1 MKQRNG
7 KKKIGSLLLAA
18 AMIIT
23 SFPAFGTEVQAAG
36 GTEPRKFVTKE
47 QLKDFNTNDNDGSKN
62 PAKVYFGKN
71 GSKNQEWW
79 IAGSQDRDS
88 DSVTLFAAS
97 PLGANQ
103 KFDTNYILGDSST
116 LTKAYS
122 ADWGCS
128 YSDGRP
134 APSNVYA
141 NHYGGSTLRTALKG
155 LETSC
160 FSKTE
165 RALMQETTIYTN
177 DMKNSTDANRINCA
191 YSTKDKLYLAYGEYN
206 GEYITVGENTSDRLN
221 NGLRID
227 KEYWGSNRSNIFWL
241 RAPRITL
248 SGSVRVAVPGSS
260 VSDTYVYNEYAVVP
274 AFKLDLSSVLF
285 ASAAEAASSKTT
297 KGTIADDAAMT
308 LRLDGAKKTIGTVSY
323 DAEAGRIVA
332 QKAAGAEGTVSLVVQ
347 GGSENVDW
355 YYSEPAAED
364 GTVVTKEQIETAC
377 GISGIDLAECKIWL
391 EMTEGENSFAY
402 AKMAEAKN
410 FNGAATLAPGQILVR
425 DDETI
430 KNGQDGTVT
439 IDKGNDGS
447 VDVTVRPTQAGDVN
461 IDANGRVTV
470 LAEATVQAAGG
481 KELTLPNGGSVD
493 KDGKVEADKIV
504 NGDTTVTAP
513 SGGKVT
519 ADKDGKITV
528 PAGGKVDKDG
538 IETTLPN
545 GGTVDKDGN
554 VTVVVPAGGK
564 VETESGKELTLP
576 NGGSV
581 DKDGKVEADKI
592 VNGDTTVTAPEGGS
606 LTADKAGNITV
617 PAGGKVETGDG
628 KELTLPNGGSVDKD
642 GKVEADKIVN
652 GDTTV
657 TAPEGGKVTADKEG
671 NITVPVGGKVET
683 GDGEVTTLPNGGTVD
698 KDGTISQTPP
708 QTPNSPT
715 NPPTNPPTP
724 PANPGGTVSPE
735 EVAKNSEKLN
745 SGVSAGWKGNTFS
758 LGWHAVPGSE
768 GYDIFADQCGKKLG
782 KKSLIK
788 TVKGNKTSV
797 SLAKIAGK
805 KPSGKKNY
813 KVRIRAWKYVD
824 GKKVYI
830 GSSKTY
836 HVAGRKHKKYTNA
849 KKLIPAKKKY
859 TLKKGK
865 KASLKV
871 RIVKQSQKKKL
882 LPNGHGAKLRYFSD
896 NKEVATVTSK
906 GNVKAKG
913 KGTCYIYAT
922 ALNGISVKIKIT
934 VK

>member
-36 GTEPRKFVTKE
+36 STEPRKFVTKE

-103 KFDTNYILGDSST
+103 KFDTNYIMGDLST

-128 YSDGRP
+128 YSDGSP

-177 DMKNSTDANRINCA
+177 EEKNSTDANRINCA

-221 NGLRID
+221 NGLHID

-241 RAPRITL
+241 RAPEGN
-248 SGSVRVAVPGSS
+248 SGNVVRVAVPGSS
-260 VSDTYVYNEYAVVP
+260 VSFFIVNYESAVVP

-332 QKAAGAEGTVSLVVQ
+332 QKAADAEGTVSLVVQ

-481 KELTLPNGGSVD
+481 
-493 KDGKVEADKIV
+493 
-504 NGDTTVTAP
+504 
-513 SGGKVT
+513 
-519 ADKDGKITV
+519 
-528 PAGGKVDKDG
+528 
-538 IETTLPN
+538 
-545 GGTVDKDGN
+545 
-554 VTVVVPAGGK
+554 
-564 VETESGKELTLP
+564 
-576 NGGSV
+576 
-581 DKDGKVEADKI
+581 
-592 VNGDTTVTAPEGGS
+592 
-606 LTADKAGNITV
+606 
-617 PAGGKVETGDG
+617 
-628 KELTLPNGGSVDKD
+628 
-642 GKVEADKIVN
+642 
-652 GDTTV
+652 
-657 TAPEGGKVTADKEG
+657 
-671 NITVPVGGKVET
+671 
-683 GDGEVTTLPNGGTVD
+683 
-698 KDGTISQTPP
+698 
-708 QTPNSPT
+708 
-715 NPPTNPPTP
+715 
-724 PANPGGTVSPE
+724 
-735 EVAKNSEKLN
+735 
-745 SGVSAGWKGNTFS
+745 
-758 LGWHAVPGSE
+758 
-768 GYDIFADQCGKKLG
+768 
-782 KKSLIK
+782 
-788 TVKGNKTSV
+788 
-797 SLAKIAGK
+797 
-805 KPSGKKNY
+805 
-813 KVRIRAWKYVD
+813 
-824 GKKVYI
+824 
-830 GSSKTY
+830 
-836 HVAGRKHKKYTNA
+836 
-849 KKLIPAKKKY
+849 
-859 TLKKGK
+859 
-865 KASLKV
+865 
-871 RIVKQSQKKKL
+871 
-882 LPNGHGAKLRYFSD
+882 
-896 NKEVATVTSK
+896 
-906 GNVKAKG
+906 
-913 KGTCYIYAT
+913 
-922 ALNGISVKIKIT
+922 
-934 VK
+934 